1 MNRVPV
7 DGGAVDGGAVDGGAV
22 DGGAVDGGAVD
33 GAAVEALHARLSD
46 LALVEPAGLVA
57 GLDPERGA
65 QLLLAFA
72 ADLRAT
78 LSAADQLLAD
88 LTSAP
93 PPSKGTLRTEAASRW
108 ALAARLERMAARVAT
123 RLEAL
128 PAAADSPR

>member
-1 MNRVPV
+1 MNPV
-7 DGGAVDGGAVDGGAV
+7 DARGAG
-22 DGGAVDGGAVD
+22 
-33 GAAVEALHARLSD
+33 EALHARLSD

-57 GLDPERGA
+57 GLDPARGA
-65 QLLLAFA
+65 ALLLAFA

-78 LSAADQLLAD
+78 LSTTDELLAD

-93 PPSKGTLRTEAASRW
+93 PPQEGALRAEAASRW

-128 PAAADSPR
+128 PAGADGSR